1 MNNVSKATEENES
14 LWQQFKEGDLTAFDS
29 LIKRHY
35 AALLSYGLRFSKDR
49 ELLKDTVHDAFVAL
63 WQNRHL
69 LNPEKNPKYYLF
81 TIFRNQLTKSLK
93 NLYLLD
99 ETSFDNFSE
108 ESIETQIIQSEESA
122 KIQDLIKKLPI
133 RHQEA
138 LHLRFF
144 EELDNEQIAE
154 LMHVNKQSVANLIYG
169 GLKMLRELLVFIF
182 LFSMYHNLES

>member
-1 MNNVSKATEENES
+1 MKDSSKTIEENEP
-14 LWQQFKEGDLTAFDS
+14 LWQRFKEGDLMAFDT
-29 LIKRHY
+29 LIKEHY
-35 AALLSYGLRFSKDR
+35 AALFSYGLRISKDK
-49 ELLKDTVHDAFVAL
+49 ELLKDTIHDAFIAL

-69 LNPEKNPKYYLF
+69 LNHEKNPKYYLF
-81 TIFRNQLTKSLK
+81 TIFRNQLIKSLK

-99 ETSFDNFSE
+99 DTSFDNLSE
-108 ESIETQIIQSEESA
+108 EPVETQLIQTEESE
-122 KIQDLIKKLPI
+122 KVQNLIKKLPI

-169 GLKMLRELLVFIF
+169 GLKMLRELLVLI
-182 LFSMYHNLES
+182 LVFSMSI